1 LASKWRIRFRSSR
14 GGVHAKGLASRAK
27 AAWRCPSEEEKQRK
41 MHKKR
46 KKTHKFL
53 FLSNFVLTLQT
64 LSERRAHK
72 GQFSAQ
78 RATPKKAQSQ
88 GLHRAG
94 NTRVKQG

>member
-27 AAWRCPSEEEKQRK
+27 ASWRCPSEEEKQRK

-78 RATPKKAQSQ
+78 RATHKKAQRQ

-94 NTRVKQG
+94 NPRVKQG